1 MAFSTRFTPYS
12 EPLCTKFYSKLW
24 TFQRL
29 NQRLSTNISA
39 VPIAV
44 HRRIRKEALK
54 KLRRVQL
61 EASLVASTFSLVD
74 DGIFGGPEVFGV

>member
-24 TFQRL
+24 
-29 NQRLSTNISA
+29 ISA